1 MVSPGAA
8 EKITTA
14 RPFVIR
20 DPVHGYLAVAA
31 HERLVIDH
39 PITQR
44 LRRIAQTGMADLVF
58 PEARTSRFFHSLG
71 AMNLASR
78 FLVACIENADV
89 EVRDSFFKE
98 IEAAHNLSIC
108 TLEELDQ
115 LLERDGAIAPLSSA
129 RATFRNVDTKTQ
141 AKYRRLLVLVESGL
155 RFAALFH
162 DLGHLPFSHD
172 GEYALQD
179 FVKKKKNASDH
190 VSEGLVRMTS
200 GALPPHE
207 EIGHRLAGL
216 AIATSVPR
224 NQGHTRA
231 AFEMGK
237 RILDMQPPDYEAQLS
252 PKASALAWLHS
263 LVDGEIDVDR
273 ADYLLRDG
281 QALGLDF
288 ASYDIDRLVNN
299 LVLASHSELGYITA
313 VRESGLP
320 ALESFCLSR
329 SRSTEVF
336 VHHHK
341 VAQTNVALRYASVY
355 VYDRTEEGKV
365 LLKFLEGFSRV
376 TPSDDREEIERLLQ
390 RFSEFD
396 DGWWIQALRALRRDP
411 PKDPLLKPCLEF
423 ILDRS
428 RTLSSVW
435 KRRGDLT
442 SESLAMINESV
453 GAFSTTQKGIDL
465 ASVRETLRKKEILIL
480 PFKFRPFVR
489 RPDPVSGLPSSGKS
503 LMMVKTNSRGLEPAC
518 QVSSRISS
526 LQQAWD
532 SELHLYACT
541 VQETNLETARETVL
555 AEIRPKNEPSS
566 TAT

>member
-1 MVSPGAA
+1 MTDTRAS
-8 EKITTA
+8 

-20 DPVHGYLAVAA
+20 DPVHGYLTVAA

-58 PEARTSRFFHSLG
+58 PQARTSRFFHSIG

-78 FLVACIENADV
+78 FVVACIENADS
-89 EVRDSFFKE
+89 EVRDAFFKE
-98 IEAAHNLSIC
+98 IEREHSTVLC
-108 TLEELDQ
+108 TLEELDK
-115 LLERDGAIAPLSSA
+115 LLDRDGAISPLSAA
-129 RATFRNVDTKTQ
+129 RASFRNVDIKTQ
-141 AKYRRLLVLVESGL
+141 TKYRRLLVLVESGL

-179 FVKKKKNASDH
+179 FVKKKGTDDLPA
-190 VSEGLVRMTS
+190 ELVRMTS
-200 GALPPHE
+200 GAVSPHE

-216 AIATSVPR
+216 AIATLVPK
-224 NQGHTRA
+224 NDAPTRA

-237 RILDMQPPDYEAQLS
+237 KILDTQPPDYEAQLA
-252 PKASALAWLHS
+252 PRATALAWLHS

-299 LVLASHSELGYITA
+299 LVLASDHELGYITA
-313 VRESGLP
+313 VKESGLP

-355 VYDRTEEGKV
+355 VYDNTEEGKE
-365 LLKFLEGFSRV
+365 LLNFLEEFSKA
-376 TPSDDREEIERLLQ
+376 TSSDGQSEIEALLH

-396 DGWWIQALRALRRDP
+396 DGWWIQALRALRKNP
-411 PKDPLLKPCLEF
+411 PKDVLLKPCLEF

-428 RTLSSVW
+428 RTLSSIW

-442 SESLAMINESV
+442 MESLPMINESV
-453 GAFSTTQKGIDL
+453 GAFSTTPKSINL
-465 ASVRETLRKKEILIL
+465 ASVRETLRKAKILIL
-480 PFKFRPFVR
+480 PFKFRPFVK
-489 RPDPVSGLPSSGKS
+489 RPDSISGLPSSGKS
-503 LMMVKTNSRGLEPAC
+503 LMMIKTNTRGLQPAC

-526 LQQAWD
+526 LQQAWE
-532 SELHLYACT
+532 SEIHLYACT
-541 VQETNLETARETVL
+541 TQGTNLKSAMNTVL
-555 AEIRPKNEPSS
+555 AEIRPIKS
-566 TAT
+566 